1 MTQSMT
7 GFAQGEAEAHGG
19 TIRWELRSVN
29 HRYLDLSFRLPDDF
43 RALEGNFRQR
53 AGKYLSR
60 GKVEAQ
66 LRYMADASAG
76 AIEVDPD
83 RLSQLKH
90 AIDSTER
97 AWGSLETPDP
107 MDVLRFPGI
116 VREQKPD
123 LTQLFEAAET
133 AFERALQD
141 LQDARRREGQH
152 LADTL
157 RERCNALVEQVEL
170 VRTCLPEVRGEWME
184 RLRTRC
190 RDLGVEVDAGR
201 LEQELA
207 LVAQRADVDEEMV
220 RLDGHIQEVR
230 SVLERDE
237 AVGRRLDFLMQ
248 ELNREANTL
257 SSKSQDQ
264 RFTRA
269 AVEMKVIIEQ
279 MREQVQNLE

>member
-29 HRYLDLSFRLPDDF
+29 HRFLDLSFRIPDDF
-43 RALEGNFRQR
+43 RALEGKLRQR
-53 AGKYLSR
+53 AGQALSR

-66 LRYMADASAG
+66 MRYVSDTAASV
-76 AIEVDPD
+76 IDIDHE
-83 RLSQLKH
+83 RLSQLKQ

-107 MDVLRFPGI
+107 MDVLRFPGV
-116 VREQKPD
+116 VREQQPD
-123 LTQLFEAAET
+123 LTPLFEAAET
-133 AFERALQD
+133 AFGRALDD
-141 LQDARRREGQH
+141 LRESRAREGKR
-152 LADTL
+152 LADML
-157 RERCNALVEQVEL
+157 RERCTALAEQIEQVRERMPN
-170 VRTCLPEVRGEWME
+170 VREEWLE

-190 RDLGVEVDAGR
+190 RELGVEVEAGR

-220 RLDGHIQEVR
+220 RLDGHIEEVR
-230 SVLERDE
+230 AVLERDE
-237 AVGRRLDFLMQ
+237 AIGRRLDFLMQ

-264 RFTRA
+264 AFTRA

>member
-29 HRYLDLSFRLPDDF
+29 HRFLDLSFRIPDDF
-43 RALEGNFRQR
+43 RSLEGKLRQR
-53 AGKYLSR
+53 AGQSLSR

-66 LRYMADASAG
+66 MRYTMDSSASV
-76 AIEVDPD
+76 IEIDTE

-107 MDVLRFPGI
+107 MDVLRFPGV
-116 VREQKPD
+116 VREQQPD
-123 LTQLFEAAET
+123 LSQLFEAAET
-133 AFERALQD
+133 AFGRALED
-141 LQDARRREGQH
+141 LREARAREGQR
-152 LADTL
+152 LADIL
-157 RERCNALVEQVEL
+157 RERCTALAEQIEL
-170 VRTCLPEVRGEWME
+170 VRERMPNVREEWME

-190 RDLGVEVDAGR
+190 RELGVEADEGR

-220 RLDGHIQEVR
+220 RLDGHIEEVR
-230 SVLERDE
+230 AVLERDE
-237 AVGRRLDFLMQ
+237 AIGRRLDFLMQ

-264 RFTRA
+264 AFTRA
-269 AVEMKVIIEQ
+269 AVEMKVVIEQ

>member
-66 LRYMADASAG
+66 LRYLADASAG
-76 AIEVDPD
+76 AIEVDPE
-83 RLSQLKH
+83 RLKQLKH

-107 MDVLRFPGI
+107 MDVLRFPGV

-133 AFERALQD
+133 AFDRALQD
-141 LQDARRREGQH
+141 LREARRREGQH

-157 RERCNALVEQVEL
+157 RERCNALAEQVEQ
-170 VRTCLPEVRGEWME
+170 VRTCLPEVREEWME

-190 RDLGVEVDAGR
+190 RELGVEVDAGR

-230 SVLERDE
+230 AVLERDE
-237 AVGRRLDFLMQ
+237 AIGRRLDFLMQ